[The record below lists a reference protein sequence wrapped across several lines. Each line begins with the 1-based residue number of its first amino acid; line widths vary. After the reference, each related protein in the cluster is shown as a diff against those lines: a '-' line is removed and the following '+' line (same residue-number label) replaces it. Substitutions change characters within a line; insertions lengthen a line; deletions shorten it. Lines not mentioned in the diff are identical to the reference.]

1 MPQGERGPQQRLRQR
16 AGVAKPAMSGRCW
29 AQVLVYIGP
38 NFSPYANC
46 SNERRYGY
54 LTCRMHPAREDAA
67 RELLE
72 TLRAA
77 TKRLRR
83 PPLNCPSPASDAAE
97 SNLKI
102 VNPAVPV
109 GLGGRSGVHP
119 SDDRRALG
127 GR

>member
-54 LTCRMHPAREDAA
+54 LTCRMHPARE
-67 RELLE
+67 LLE
-72 TLRAA
+72 KLRAA

-83 PPLNCPSPASDAAE
+83 PPLNCPSPASDVAE

-127 GR
+127 VR